1 VTNLKRKRGIY
12 PLRWHAF
19 FLAIAL
25 CEMMNKEGISR
36 FQTRSD
42 ISKAKSTQKQV
53 FQAEVH
59 MHAMRAS
66 PEPQRGGGG
75 VDWVRK

>member
-1 VTNLKRKRGIY
+1 
-12 PLRWHAF
+12 
-19 FLAIAL
+19 
-25 CEMMNKEGISR
+25 MMNKEGISR